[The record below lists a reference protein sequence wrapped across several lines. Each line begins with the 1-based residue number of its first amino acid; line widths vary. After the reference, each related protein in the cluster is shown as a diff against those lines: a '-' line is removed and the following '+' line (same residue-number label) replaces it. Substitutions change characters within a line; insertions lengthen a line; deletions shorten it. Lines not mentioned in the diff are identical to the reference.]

1 MTMTT
6 TVRSQSPF
14 LSTFPGRYYYDPTL
28 FEQEQERIF
37 STMWYF
43 VARADALP
51 DPGSYMVATVGK
63 ESILVVRDKV
73 GRLHAFY
80 NVCRHRGAR
89 LCSQISGRL
98 KGSIQCR
105 YHAWTYGLDG
115 RLIGAPNVM
124 SNEQFDPLQYGLLPV
139 ALHVWEG
146 LIFVNLSDHP
156 APFEQQLH
164 DPATVSFA
172 GEAPYERYQISRLKV
187 GQTITYDVRANW
199 KLIVE
204 NTLECYHCG
213 PMHPELCSL
222 IPMYRTAQLYVDGEA
237 SSGAALSDAM
247 EAFTLSGKST
257 RPTLPG
263 LLPEDARRYHSFLL
277 LPNVFVNLL
286 SDYVAIDTFQPLAPD
301 LTRVTT
307 DWLFDPDALAAPGFD
322 STDTVALLDL
332 VNKQDW
338 EVCEI
343 TQQSMTSRT
352 FANGGNYAP
361 DEHHIR
367 YFVDFVLAKLA

>member
-1 MTMTT
+1 MTT
-6 TVRSQSPF
+6 TVRSTSPF
-14 LSTFPGRYYYDPTL
+14 LSTLPGRYYYDPAI
-28 FEQEQERIF
+28 FEQEKERIF
-37 STMWYF
+37 SAMWYF

-51 DPGSYMVATVGK
+51 QAGSYVMAMVGN
-63 ESILVVRDKV
+63 ESVVVVRDKD
-73 GRLHAFY
+73 GALHAFL

-89 LCSQISGRL
+89 LCSQEAGQL

-115 RLIGAPNVM
+115 RLLGAPNVM
-124 SNEQFDPLQYGLLPV
+124 NDAQFDRALYGLFPV

-146 LIFVNLSDHP
+146 LIFVNLSDQP

-164 DPATVSFA
+164 DPATVSFG

-187 GQTITYDVRANW
+187 GKSIRYDVRANW

-237 SSGAALSDAM
+237 GSGAALADYV

-263 LLPEDARRYHSFLL
+263 LLPEDTRRYHSFLL

-307 DWLFDPDALAAPGFD
+307 DWLFDPDAMAQPDFD
-322 STDTVALLDL
+322 PTDTVSLLDL

-343 TQQSMTSRT
+343 TQQGMTSRVY
-352 FANGGNYAP
+352 ANGGNYAP

-367 YFVDFVLAKLA
+367 DFVEFILGKLA